1 MYSFLV
7 NPHSRSGLGASVW
20 ETIEPVLKEQQVEYQ
35 VFFTQYQRHATRIVH
50 DLTKD
55 LNTHTLVVL
64 GGDGT
69 INEVLNGIVDFSLV
83 TLGYIPIGS
92 SNDFAR
98 DIGLPS
104 DPLEALKLI
113 LNPTKI
119 QAMDV
124 GLLTYRDRQK
134 RRYFAVSTG
143 LGFDAAIC
151 HQAVV
156 SRLKVF
162 LNKLKLGKLT
172 YVGIALNRLFYNQPV
187 SMKITVDSEENT
199 SQTFSYEKVYF
210 AAVMN
215 HRYEGGGCMFCPK
228 ADATDGVLDL
238 IVVSRLPKWKILILL
253 PTAFFGKH
261 VYFKGIHL
269 LTGTHFS
276 IHSEK
281 ALPVHTDGEP
291 IFLQKDIEVTLAPK
305 RLSVISK

>member
-20 ETIEPVLKEQQVEYQ
+20 NTIEPVLKEQQVEYQ
-35 VFFTQYQRHATRIVH
+35 VFFTRYQRHATRIVH

-55 LNTHTLVVL
+55 LNAHTLVVL

-98 DIGLPS
+98 DMGLPT
-104 DPLEALKLI
+104 DPLKALEIILHPSLI
-113 LNPTKI
+113 RP
-119 QAMDV
+119 MDV

-134 RRYFAVSTG
+134 QRYFAVSTG

-156 SRLKVF
+156 SRLKIF

-172 YVGIALNRLFYNQPV
+172 YAGIALNRLFYDQPV
-187 SMKITVDSEENT
+187 SMKITVDSEDSG

-228 ADATDGVLDL
+228 ADATDGILDL

-261 VYFKGIHL
+261 VYFKGIHIL
-269 LTGTHFS
+269 KGTHFS
-276 IHSEK
+276 IQSEK

-291 IFLQKDIEVTLAPK
+291 IFLQKNIEVSLAPK
-305 RLSVISK
+305 QLSVISK

>member
-1 MYSFLV
+1 M
-7 NPHSRSGLGASVW
+7 H
-20 ETIEPVLKEQQVEYQ
+20 
-35 VFFTQYQRHATRIVH
+35 
-50 DLTKD
+50 
-55 LNTHTLVVL
+55 
-64 GGDGT
+64 
-69 INEVLNGIVDFSLV
+69 
-83 TLGYIPIGS
+83 
-92 SNDFAR
+92 
-98 DIGLPS
+98 PS
-104 DPLEALKLI
+104 Q
-113 LNPTKI
+113 I
-119 QAMDV
+119 QTMDV

-172 YVGIALNRLFYNQPV
+172 YVGIALNRLFYDQPV

-238 IVVSRLPKWKILILL
+238 IVVSRLPKWKILIR
-253 PTAFFGKH
+253 ASHCIFR
-261 VYFKGIHL
+261 
-269 LTGTHFS
+269 
-276 IHSEK
+276 K
-281 ALPVHTDGEP
+281 AC
-291 IFLQKDIEVTLAPK
+291 IF
-305 RLSVISK
+305 

>member
-20 ETIEPVLKEQQVEYQ
+20 KTIEPVLKKQQVEYQ

-83 TLGYIPIGS
+83 TLGHIPIGS

-98 DIGLPS
+98 DIGLPA
-104 DPLEALKLI
+104 DPLEALKL
-113 LNPTKI
+113 
-119 QAMDV
+119 
-124 GLLTYRDRQK
+124 TYRNRQK
-134 RRYFAVSTG
+134 SRYFAVSTG

-172 YVGIALNRLFYNQPV
+172 YAGIALNRLFYDQPV
-187 SMKITVDSEENT
+187 SMNITVDPGQDSE
-199 SQTFSYEKVYF
+199 QTFSYEKVYF

-215 HRYEGGGCMFCPK
+215 HRYEGGGCKFCPK
-228 ADATDGVLDL
+228 ADATDGILDL
-238 IVVSRLPKWKILILL
+238 IVVSRLPKWKILVLL

-269 LTGTHFS
+269 LTGTQFS
-276 IHSEK
+276 VHSEK

-305 RLSVISK
+305 KLSVISK